1 MARIGTYAKKLS
13 EYIIDNYEEGQ
24 EPVVLSGEQIKRV
37 LQEDLYNNALLE
49 VRRAVVFQPPK
60 DNKIII
66 PYRDGRGGVKGM
78 QGYVVVDKDKFDIDL
93 LGYANVRGMSTK
105 LVKTITGK
113 LKEEKATDPTF
124 VLKVLTAADT
134 LYRRGVTD
142 DFREVPVRL
151 IAICTLAESYD
162 VVIDVFANLLQ
173 KMGFIELKSE
183 QKKLL
188 TGQESTIWYYKIK
201 VADEW
206 LEEELGKIRAAN
218 EARNEADES
227 TPRPTQRR
235 LRRSIQEAESDV
247 EEAGQKPQKISD
259 NLLTPA
265 SNNFIMFSD
274 SLKTEDPIKA
284 ISDINRLYQDFWTD
298 LVKKDSYKNKKI
310 LELSNENAKLKE
322 EYAKLKSMYDELK
335 ESSAT
340 MDEETAEKLKSYE
353 GLSIRAKE
361 LIREKKELEDRFNK
375 RFSESK
381 DLEESKKR
389 VLKSLQTILENAGE
403 KSYRAIEAGEAENNY
418 SKLRLKIPAII
429 EDMGKSIEAL
439 FKRKG

>member
-66 PYRDGRGGVKGM
+66 PYRDGKGGVKGM

-113 LKEEKATDPTF
+113 LKEERATDPTF

-201 VADEW
+201 IADEW
-206 LEEELGKIRAAN
+206 LAEELDKIRAAN

-235 LRRSIQEAESDV
+235 LRRSIQEAESNV

-310 LELSNENAKLKE
+310 LELSDENAKLKE